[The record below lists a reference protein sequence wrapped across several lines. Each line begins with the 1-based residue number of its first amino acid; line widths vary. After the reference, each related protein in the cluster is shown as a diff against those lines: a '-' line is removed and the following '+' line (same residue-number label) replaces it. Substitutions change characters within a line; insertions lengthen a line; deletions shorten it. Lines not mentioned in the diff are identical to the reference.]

1 MEISHKEIVAIFKRR
16 EKYEKMKESVRSE
29 NEKQEIV
36 RLSSI
41 KSKTWKKPVIDNL
54 RN

>member
-1 MEISHKEIVAIFKRR
+1 MAIFK
-16 EKYEKMKESVRSE
+16 EKKKYEKIKECVRIE

-41 KSKTWKKPVIDNL
+41 KS
-54 RN
+54 